1 MTSIAIKTFVQ
12 PLLEALP
19 KDGESIYIATRFG
32 DVGQLHRVDMAGG
45 ARHQLTF
52 FKEPISGVSRQP
64 NGDKIAFTMDAGG
77 SEYAQVFLLNPKTGK
92 SEMLS
97 DGESRNG
104 AISWNNDG
112 SAMAFQSTR
121 RNGSSNDIWMMD
133 PSEPEKAS
141 MVLESKDGS
150 WWGPT
155 GWSSD

>member
-1 MTSIAIKTFVQ
+1 MKKLSLISLSFAVCFSSYSAFAEVNVRTANNGNLVMEDVPKIPQQIVDDLNRYQNVRSAPFRGFT
-12 PLLEALP
+12 

-32 DVGQLHRVDMAGG
+32 DVSQLHRVDMAGG

-92 SEMLS
+92 SKMLS

-104 AISWNNDG
+104 AISWN
-112 SAMAFQSTR
+112 
-121 RNGSSNDIWMMD
+121 
-133 PSEPEKAS
+133 
-141 MVLESKDGS
+141 
-150 WWGPT
+150 
-155 GWSSD
+155 